1 MSLCLQSVGNKNGKL
16 WTTDEEVSP
25 EVLAKVR
32 GANVVYTMTVFSFS
46 PIWISW
52 IITSH
57 ILLIKTSSPIHYL
70 LLQVQ
75 AIKLLV
81 RWLLG
86 MKNNQ
91 SKSANSTLRL
101 LSAML
106 VSEGDLTE
114 QKKIR

>member
-1 MSLCLQSVGNKNGKL
+1 MKTCLKGPSTLVSLI
-16 WTTDEEVSP
+16 E
-25 EVLAKVR
+25 
-32 GANVVYTMTVFSFS
+32 
-46 PIWISW
+46 
-52 IITSH
+52 
-57 ILLIKTSSPIHYL
+57 L
-70 LLQVQ
+70 LLVPQVQ

>member
-1 MSLCLQSVGNKNGKL
+1 MSGCSTKQFLCIYDLRAGFLSKA
-16 WTTDEEVSP
+16 P
-25 EVLAKVR
+25 
-32 GANVVYTMTVFSFS
+32 VFYNIFIFLF
-46 PIWISW
+46 P
-52 IITSH
+52 
-57 ILLIKTSSPIHYL
+57 K
-70 LLQVQ
+70 VQ

-114 QKKIR
+114 QKKIRYLKSLC

>member
-1 MSLCLQSVGNKNGKL
+1 MCDPLPSP
-16 WTTDEEVSP
+16 VSP
-25 EVLAKVR
+25 
-32 GANVVYTMTVFSFS
+32 G
-46 PIWISW
+46 
-52 IITSH
+52 
-57 ILLIKTSSPIHYL
+57 
-70 LLQVQ
+70 QVQ

>member
-1 MSLCLQSVGNKNGKL
+1 MWCLL
-16 WTTDEEVSP
+16 WLGVYLMAT
-25 EVLAKVR
+25 VR
-32 GANVVYTMTVFSFS
+32 D
-46 PIWISW
+46 IE
-52 IITSH
+52 
-57 ILLIKTSSPIHYL
+57 ILSYKDPALPLIKSFL
-70 LLQVQ
+70 CLQVQ

>member
-1 MSLCLQSVGNKNGKL
+1 MCLFL
-16 WTTDEEVSP
+16 
-25 EVLAKVR
+25 
-32 GANVVYTMTVFSFS
+32 
-46 PIWISW
+46 
-52 IITSH
+52 
-57 ILLIKTSSPIHYL
+57 SSK
-70 LLQVQ
+70 VQ

-114 QKKIR
+114 QKKIRYLSREVTVDLKLALDGGLDVLHLLIYFGSC

>member
-1 MSLCLQSVGNKNGKL
+1 MGNKNGKL

-32 GANVVYTMTVFSFS
+32 GSVQYVCNKDGELTAYVFM
-46 PIWISW
+46 
-52 IITSH
+52 
-57 ILLIKTSSPIHYL
+57 L
-70 LLQVQ
+70 LLLPQVQ

>member
-1 MSLCLQSVGNKNGKL
+1 M
-16 WTTDEEVSP
+16 
-25 EVLAKVR
+25 
-32 GANVVYTMTVFSFS
+32 
-46 PIWISW
+46 
-52 IITSH
+52 
-57 ILLIKTSSPIHYL
+57 SSPVATL
-70 LLQVQ
+70 CVKLTDRFPQVQ

-114 QKKIR
+114 QKKIW

>member
-1 MSLCLQSVGNKNGKL
+1 MICVYI
-16 WTTDEEVSP
+16 
-25 EVLAKVR
+25 
-32 GANVVYTMTVFSFS
+32 NVHVFVCF
-46 PIWISW
+46 
-52 IITSH
+52 
-57 ILLIKTSSPIHYL
+57 
-70 LLQVQ
+70 QVQ

-114 QKKIR
+114 QKKIRYLLGVKIH

>member
-1 MSLCLQSVGNKNGKL
+1 
-16 WTTDEEVSP
+16 
-25 EVLAKVR
+25 
-32 GANVVYTMTVFSFS
+32 
-46 PIWISW
+46 
-52 IITSH
+52 
-57 ILLIKTSSPIHYL
+57 
-70 LLQVQ
+70 VQ

-114 QKKIR
+114 QKRIRSDFVLLRLLSNLL

>member
-1 MSLCLQSVGNKNGKL
+1 MF
-16 WTTDEEVSP
+16 P
-25 EVLAKVR
+25 
-32 GANVVYTMTVFSFS
+32 
-46 PIWISW
+46 
-52 IITSH
+52 
-57 ILLIKTSSPIHYL
+57 
-70 LLQVQ
+70 QVQ

-114 QKKIR
+114 QKKIRYSQQLFRKTSCGLNSELS

>member
-1 MSLCLQSVGNKNGKL
+1 MVFITTLTWAVCYLCDAIISNF
-16 WTTDEEVSP
+16 
-25 EVLAKVR
+25 
-32 GANVVYTMTVFSFS
+32 VVCCTGTEFLSYRDPYFLCFLCS
-46 PIWISW
+46 
-52 IITSH
+52 
-57 ILLIKTSSPIHYL
+57 
-70 LLQVQ
+70 QVQ

>member
-1 MSLCLQSVGNKNGKL
+1 MLCVFI
-16 WTTDEEVSP
+16 
-25 EVLAKVR
+25 
-32 GANVVYTMTVFSFS
+32 NVCV
-46 PIWISW
+46 
-52 IITSH
+52 
-57 ILLIKTSSPIHYL
+57 
-70 LLQVQ
+70 LQVQ

-114 QKKIR
+114 QKKIRYCLLGLCRIMKLYTCG

>member
-1 MSLCLQSVGNKNGKL
+1 MLIQDIHLSYS
-16 WTTDEEVSP
+16 
-25 EVLAKVR
+25 
-32 GANVVYTMTVFSFS
+32 TVFSLTHKHTNQTDF
-46 PIWISW
+46 
-52 IITSH
+52 
-57 ILLIKTSSPIHYL
+57 ILVFLF
-70 LLQVQ
+70 LQVQ

-114 QKKIR
+114 QKKIRYVWPTVIVLHHSLALSHV

>member
-1 MSLCLQSVGNKNGKL
+1 MICECV
-16 WTTDEEVSP
+16 DVH
-25 EVLAKVR
+25 VCVCC
-32 GANVVYTMTVFSFS
+32 
-46 PIWISW
+46 
-52 IITSH
+52 
-57 ILLIKTSSPIHYL
+57 
-70 LLQVQ
+70 QVQ

-114 QKKIR
+114 QKKIRY

>member
-1 MSLCLQSVGNKNGKL
+1 MQCVFKRFR
-16 WTTDEEVSP
+16 D
-25 EVLAKVR
+25 LALPHQWR
-32 GANVVYTMTVFSFS
+32 SS
-46 PIWISW
+46 
-52 IITSH
+52 
-57 ILLIKTSSPIHYL
+57 SSP
-70 LLQVQ
+70 QVQ

>member
-1 MSLCLQSVGNKNGKL
+1 MKHKN
-16 WTTDEEVSP
+16 
-25 EVLAKVR
+25 VLKIQGLNFIFLV
-32 GANVVYTMTVFSFS
+32 MLFLF
-46 PIWISW
+46 P
-52 IITSH
+52 
-57 ILLIKTSSPIHYL
+57 
-70 LLQVQ
+70 QVQ

>member
-1 MSLCLQSVGNKNGKL
+1 MCLLSYRIHALSV
-16 WTTDEEVSP
+16 
-25 EVLAKVR
+25 
-32 GANVVYTMTVFSFS
+32 
-46 PIWISW
+46 
-52 IITSH
+52 
-57 ILLIKTSSPIHYL
+57 
-70 LLQVQ
+70 LQVQ

>member
-1 MSLCLQSVGNKNGKL
+1 MTSN
-16 WTTDEEVSP
+16 T
-25 EVLAKVR
+25 
-32 GANVVYTMTVFSFS
+32 VYLS
-46 PIWISW
+46 
-52 IITSH
+52 
-57 ILLIKTSSPIHYL
+57 
-70 LLQVQ
+70 QVQ

-114 QKKIR
+114 QKKIW

>member
-1 MSLCLQSVGNKNGKL
+1 MCDLS
-16 WTTDEEVSP
+16 VSP
-25 EVLAKVR
+25 
-32 GANVVYTMTVFSFS
+32 
-46 PIWISW
+46 P
-52 IITSH
+52 
-57 ILLIKTSSPIHYL
+57 
-70 LLQVQ
+70 QVQ

-114 QKKIR
+114 QKKIRYVEVRGQPCWSQRETSGSGVEG

>member
-1 MSLCLQSVGNKNGKL
+1 MCVYVLQSVGNKNGKL

-32 GANVVYTMTVFSFS
+32 GR
-46 PIWISW
+46 
-52 IITSH
+52 
-57 ILLIKTSSPIHYL
+57 LIPPPHL
-70 LLQVQ
+70 LLTETVLFLMFSIASFVLSSSHQVQ